1 MAIIDDPSAYFQ
13 NIIWT
18 GNATDDRALTFD
30 GNSDLQP
37 NLSWFKCRSNAANH
51 QLIDSVRGVNKIV
64 NSNDDVVEVTDATL
78 FKSFDS
84 DGITI
89 GTGGVVND
97 NGRTYAGWNW
107 KEKAEVF
114 DIVSYTGNGSANRTI
129 SHSLGVKP
137 GFMIIKERTNDQPF
151 VVYHHHLGATKYW
164 YLNNAGAHG
173 TYEPF
178 FANTE
183 PTSSV
188 FTVDTDSAVNRNGAP
203 YIAYLFGNS
212 SMSKI
217 GSYVGNGNVNGPYIH
232 LGFKPAWILNRKS
245 SAQSWIIQDNKR
257 NPFNPVSG
265 DMKALKADTT
275 GTEED
280 EASHRIDYLS
290 NGFKMRYTWEGNNA
304 NGVTYYYMAFAHNP
318 FVTSSGVPGTA
329 R

>member
-37 NLSWFKCRSNAANH
+37 NFTWFKCRSNAANH

-97 NGRTYAGWNW
+97 NGRTYCGWNW
-107 KEKAEVF
+107 KEQAEVF
-114 DIVSYTGNGSANRTI
+114 DIVSYTGNGSGPRTI

-164 YLNNAGAHG
+164 YLNGASAHG

-203 YIAYLFGNS
+203 YIAYLFGDS

-217 GSYVGNGNVNGPYIH
+217 GSYVGNGNVDGPYIH
-232 LGFKPAWILNRKS
+232 LGFKPAWILLRKS
-245 SAQSWIIQDNKR
+245 SAQSWTIQDNKR
-257 NPFNPVSG
+257 NPFNTG
-265 DMKALKADTT
+265 GNMKALKADTT

-290 NGFKMRYTWEGNNA
+290 NGFKMRYNWEGNNN
-304 NGVTYYYMAFAHNP
+304 NGTSYYYMAFAHNP
-318 FVTSSGVPGTA
+318 FVTSSGVPATA